1 MTQSKIETKTV
12 TQSSIE
18 QKTTWEK
25 LQAGI
30 LSSKLS
36 RTILYICL
44 SLWSATTIF
53 PLIWV
58 INNSFKKSDDII
70 SNSFSIATHPTLA
83 NYEKAFTLINI
94 GKSYLNSLIMAG
106 GAVILTLLF
115 GGMAA
120 FVMSRFRFRIRGAI
134 QTILVMSL
142 LIPPFATVVPIF
154 EMFANWHLN
163 NTYWA
168 LIIPHTA
175 GNLPFAIFVISGYM
189 ATIPKELEEA
199 ALMDGCSRFR
209 MYTRIFF
216 PLSRPSFATVAVFV
230 FLWSYND
237 LFSSLIF
244 VSGEKVRPIVVL
256 LSDISSKYGT
266 DYGLMA
272 TSVVLTAIPVIIVY
286 LFIQKYIEKGLT
298 AGAVKA

>member
-1 MTQSKIETKTV
+1 MAHSFA
-12 TQSSIE
+12 
-18 QKTTWEK
+18 
-25 LQAGI
+25 L
-30 LSSKLS
+30 
-36 RTILYICL
+36 
-44 SLWSATTIF
+44 AT
-53 PLIWV
+53 
-58 INNSFKKSDDII
+58 S
-70 SNSFSIATHPTLA
+70 PTLE
-83 NYEKAFTLINI
+83 NYKNAFHTINI
-94 GKSYLNSLIMAG
+94 GQSYVNSLIMAG
-106 GAVILTLLF
+106 GAVVFTLLF

-120 FVMSRFRFRIRGAI
+120 FVMSRFRFRIRGII

-163 NTYWA
+163 NTYWG

-199 ALMDGCSRFR
+199 AIMDGCSRLK
-209 MYTRIFF
+209 MYLRIFF
-216 PLSRPSFATVAVFV
+216 PLSKPSFATVAVFV

-244 VSGEKVRPIVVL
+244 VGGEQVRPIVVL
-256 LSDISSKYGT
+256 LSEISSQYGT

-272 TSVVLTAIPVIIVY
+272 TAVVLTAIPVIIVY

-298 AGAVKA
+298 SGAVKG